1 MLTSVLAVTCLRAQG
16 GVGPQLESH
25 VYGLRKAGV
34 VVGAGLDE
42 EEQNGKKAK
51 ADWLTT
57 DEGAEWLLNTL
68 DELAK
73 IMS

>member
-1 MLTSVLAVTCLRAQG
+1 M
-16 GVGPQLESH
+16 
-25 VYGLRKAGV
+25 YGLRKAGV

-57 DEGAEWLLNTL
+57 DEGAEWLLNTI

-73 IMS
+73 IMSSLRVI